1 MKKINWK
8 KLIENILILT
18 LIFTLLSPSFSALA
32 NETQIDEESVEKVAD
47 VSKEDIEY
55 KFKYELNNYAEVGLT
70 KEEAEEN
77 YRIYQSLSSSKKE
90 ELIEIVNSPEKFE
103 QAIEKSGKL
112 EVVEAPYLLKASAQ
126 KNKTVYVPMKV
137 WGITWMK
144 WGARAT
150 YTTSGSKVNAAKG
163 ITSWLDYK
171 NPVFVLYSSK
181 ILDKYCYVSSGK
193 YKGRVRTNI
202 QGGYGVWGLQVM
214 RLDFTITVN
223 YKGTG
228 SYVINEAKML

>member
-1 MKKINWK
+1 MKKSSLK
-8 KLIENILILT
+8 KFVLSLLVLT
-18 LIFTLLSPSFSALA
+18 LVFTLLSPSFPALA
-32 NETQIDEESVEKVAD
+32 NETQTSEEVGKSVD
-47 VSKEDIEY
+47 VSKEDIAE
-55 KFKYELNNYAEVGLT
+55 KIKYELTHYAEVGLT

-77 YRIYQSLSSSKKE
+77 YRIYQSLNSSERE
-90 ELIEIVNSPEKFE
+90 EFTEVVNSPEKLE
-103 QAIEKSGKL
+103 QAIEKSGDL
-112 EVVEAPYLLKASAQ
+112 EVVETPNLLKASAQ

-171 NPVFVLYSSK
+171 NPIFVLYSSK
-181 ILDKYCYVSSGK
+181 TLDKYCYVSSGK

-202 QGGYGVWGLQVM
+202 QGGYGVWGQQVM

-228 SYVINEAKML
+228 SYVINSAKAL